1 MALPRRGC
9 GLLVLLVAAL
19 SLAPAARAVKTELLS
34 SGDIEGSAYTTF
46 IAQADKQVIWVTQN
60 ENIVVVA
67 TYSIVI
73 PVGYTL
79 YFNPS
84 TAFKKLRR
92 AYGSAPLFEVSAP
105 TRRVQGV

>member
-1 MALPRRGC
+1 MALPRRARV
-9 GLLVLLVAAL
+9 LLVLLLAAL
-19 SLAPAARAVKTELLS
+19 SLAPAASALTSVSLS
-34 SGDIEGSAYTTF
+34 SGDIETAYTAF
-46 IAQADKQVIWVTQN
+46 IARADKQVIWVTQN

-84 TAFKKLRR
+84 TVFKKLRR
-92 AYGSAPLFEVSAP
+92 AYGSAPLFEVRAP
-105 TRRVQGV
+105 TRPVQGG